1 MKFNMGIKGKILTG
15 FIALGMLLF
24 FSGVISFFQ
33 LNKLSYSSH
42 SMLEAS
48 FKNTELAK
56 KLLDAVQEQNTA
68 LLQMIVSQER
78 NRDSLLLDGRAKFD
92 SAFNQAQITVR
103 DLQGFDSI
111 YRANLAYNYTIN
123 EFLKDSLSQN
133 KVNWYATVYQ
143 DSYANLTASIKNVM
157 ISTQRIM
164 DTKAV
169 RLEDSAYRATMPGLI
184 ALLIAIIIVM
194 IFFYFV
200 NLYYITPVLKISD
213 ALQAFLDS
221 RVPFKV
227 NIEGKD
233 EVFRLKEQIEKLTG
247 EIKSKRNE

>member
-68 LLQMIVSQER
+68 LLQMIVTQEH
-78 NRDSLLLDGRAKFD
+78 NRDSLLLDGRTKFD
-92 SAFNQAQITVR
+92 AAFNQAQITVR
-103 DLQGFDSI
+103 DIQGFDSI
-111 YRANLAYNYTIN
+111 YSANIIYNNTIN
-123 EFLKDSLSQN
+123 EFLSDSLPQN
-133 KVNWYATVYQ
+133 RVNWYATVYQ
-143 DSYANLTASIKNVM
+143 EAYSNLATSIKNVL
-157 ISTQRIM
+157 ISSQRIM

-169 RLEDSAYRATMPGLI
+169 RLEDNAYRATMPGLI
-184 ALLIAIIIVM
+184 ALLIAIIIV
-194 IFFYFV
+194 IVFFYFV
-200 NLYYITPVLKISD
+200 NLYYITPILKISN

-247 EIKSKRNE
+247 QIKSKRNE